1 MPDCVLQ
8 KSFFV
13 IEDETNNIG
22 TSFSSPIA
30 IEGKKFEIREGISL
44 DDIMLE
50 LNEIKKISF
59 IKIDVEGQEL
69 DVLQSGEK
77 LILSNRPFICLEIF
91 PENYQQVD
99 NYLKKMRYRQID
111 NYYHN
116 YIYGYKFSTKYI
128 CVKIKSIFHT
138 LKKKANKFNK
148 KVYNQISKFFLK

>member
-1 MPDCVLQ
+1 M
-8 KSFFV
+8 
-13 IEDETNNIG
+13 
-22 TSFSSPIA
+22 
-30 IEGKKFEIREGISL
+30 
-44 DDIMLE
+44 
-50 LNEIKKISF
+50 
-59 IKIDVEGQEL
+59 EGQEL